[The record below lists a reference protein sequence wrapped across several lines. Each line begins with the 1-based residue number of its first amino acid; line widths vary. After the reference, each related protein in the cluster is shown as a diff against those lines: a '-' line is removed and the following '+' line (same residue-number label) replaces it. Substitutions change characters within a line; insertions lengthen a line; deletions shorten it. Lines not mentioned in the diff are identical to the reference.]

1 LSETAG
7 SSDSWVRYGYYPRV
21 GQSAEPDFITG
32 QQIVVYGGFSLEAG

>member
-1 LSETAG
+1 
-7 SSDSWVRYGYYPRV
+7 V